1 MCPSGAME
9 AQPTC
14 NRKVS
19 GFESPLGLG
28 EGIRRGAGVV
38 NRSRL

>member
-1 MCPSGAME
+1 MV

-14 NRKVS
+14 NRQVS
-19 GFESPLGLG
+19 GFESPLGLISG
-28 EGIRRGAGVV
+28 DEGCAGRGAGVV